1 MGERPGLVFL
11 IGFMGAGKTTVGRA
25 LARIMGWD
33 FVDLD
38 EEIVGAEHRSIAQI
52 FAHEGEKYFR
62 RLEAEILAS
71 LRSRL
76 RLVVACG
83 GGTYA
88 NEESRTLID
97 RMGLAVW
104 IQVPLEQ
111 ALARCDKGPGR
122 PLLRDEARAEA
133 LYRARLPFYR
143 AAGLRVDAAGLT
155 PEQIAERIAR
165 LL

>member
-11 IGFMGAGKTTVGRA
+11 IGFMGAGKTTVGRM

-52 FAHEGEKYFR
+52 FASEGEAYFR
-62 RLEAEILAS
+62 RRETELLAS
-71 LRSRL
+71 LSGRTRM
-76 RLVVACG
+76 VVACG

-88 NEESRTLID
+88 HEENRRLID
-97 RMGLAVW
+97 SMGRSVW
-104 IQVPLEQ
+104 IRLPLEV
-111 ALARCDKGPGR
+111 ALRRCAGGGAR
-122 PLLRDEARAEA
+122 PLLQGESRAEA
-133 LYRARLPFYR
+133 LYRRRLPSYQ
-143 AAGLRVDAAGLT
+143 AAALHVDASGLSAEET
-155 PEQIAERIAR
+155 AERIAG